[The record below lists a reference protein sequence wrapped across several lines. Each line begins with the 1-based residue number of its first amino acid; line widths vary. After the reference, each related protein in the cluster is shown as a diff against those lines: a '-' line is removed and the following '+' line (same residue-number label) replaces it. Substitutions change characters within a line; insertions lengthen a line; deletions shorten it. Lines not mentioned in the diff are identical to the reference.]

1 LGIKKLRRTHM
12 RAVRVL
18 TFALFV
24 VVLAASQDASKVAPV
39 PQEGRGNRP
48 SPPAQA
54 QCKFSDG
61 KTITV
66 DYSSPRMRGR
76 KIFGT
81 LVPYGEVWR
90 TGANEATT
98 LVTNEN
104 LITVKGTS
112 VPAGDYTIFTVPN
125 PDKWTLI
132 INKHTGEGGMP
143 YKYESEELAR
153 VPMSVTKLSSPV
165 ENFTIS
171 FDHTGGSCMMHMNW
185 ENTQASLEFTE
196 RNTDLPVRD

>member
-1 LGIKKLRRTHM
+1 MLKKT
-12 RAVRVL
+12 A
-18 TFALFV
+18 FAILLV
-24 VVLAASQDASKVAPV
+24 VAACVTSYPQQDESK
-39 PQEGRGNRP
+39 RP
-48 SPPAQA
+48 SPAAKA
-54 QCKFSDG
+54 QCKFSGG

-76 KIFGT
+76 KIFGE

-98 LVTNEN
+98 FVTNEN
-104 LITVKGTS
+104 LLMVKGS
-112 VPAGDYTIFTVPN
+112 DVPAGSYTIFTVPD

-132 INKHTGEGGMP
+132 INKHTGESGTP

-153 VPMSVTKLSSPV
+153 VPMSVTRLSSPV

-171 FDHTGGSCMMHMNW
+171 FDHTGASCTMRMSW
-185 ENTQASLEFTE
+185 ENTQASIEFTE
-196 RNTDLPVRD
+196 KNTDLPLAR

>member
-1 LGIKKLRRTHM
+1 MSL
-12 RAVRVL
+12 VRVL
-18 TFALFV
+18 AFAVLLV
-24 VVLAASQDASKVAPV
+24 VQAAAQDVSKAFPV
-39 PQEGRGNRP
+39 PQEGKSNRP

-54 QCKFSDG
+54 QCKFSGG

-76 KIFGT
+76 RIFGS

-98 LVTNEN
+98 FVTDEN
-104 LITVKGTS
+104 LITVNGTS
-112 VPAGDYTIFTVPN
+112 VPAGSYTIFTVPN
-125 PDKWTLI
+125 QDKWTLI
-132 INKHTGEGGMP
+132 INKHTGQSGMP

-171 FDHTGGSCMMHMNW
+171 FDHTGASCMMHMNW
-185 ENTQASLEFTE
+185 ENTQASLEFTQK
-196 RNTDLPVRD
+196 NTDLPVID

>member
-1 LGIKKLRRTHM
+1 M
-12 RAVRVL
+12 SAVRVL
-18 TFALFV
+18 AFALFIV
-24 VVLAASQDASKVAPV
+24 VRAASQDASKVSPV
-39 PQEGRGNRP
+39 PQEGRSNQS

-76 KIFGT
+76 KIFGN

-98 LVTNEN
+98 FVTNEN

-125 PDKWTLI
+125 PDKLTTTGRLQSLRLFSTLLAISLINPWTRLL
-132 INKHTGEGGMP
+132 TPTMP
-143 YKYESEELAR
+143 
-153 VPMSVTKLSSPV
+153 
-165 ENFTIS
+165 
-171 FDHTGGSCMMHMNW
+171 
-185 ENTQASLEFTE
+185 
-196 RNTDLPVRD
+196 